1 MRALAT
7 FIFSMLALALL
18 IHLLISGA
26 VGDSDSAVPSVA
38 ESPEDPSG
46 PVELQALPIR
56 RPSPTEESP
65 REEFSTKPDSESSPR
80 GPRATTGTIRGF
92 LRDQLEEPLSAG
104 EILLAGE
111 RDREPRSRLVS
122 TEGAFS
128 FGGVPPGTY
137 QLRVR
142 EGSLPPGYLPPWNQE
157 QTAACTSH
165 PSWAHRGFYA
175 TEVSL
180 SAGQEVEV
188 NLYASLSSS
197 AFGRVVGPEGEGVP
211 GVWVRL
217 QSAVRGL
224 DGLCADTLERSDE
237 DGWFRITGLYPGT
250 YRTQP
255 LLGKAPPAYREMSMP
270 LPVRIEVRGGG
281 EYDLGTLQVGA
292 GKHQVTGQVLSEWDG
307 SPVAG
312 LPVLCSLGEPVADG
326 ERPHTWN
333 SRLAVTT
340 TDKDGRFVLEA
351 LPQAQVNILVAPEGY
366 LPGTEIGSNTLGRPA
381 PLVQRFLS
389 APTTALP
396 PIRVWTSRPFFLK
409 GRVELDEEWASANG
423 AQLKHLSLTVTCPE
437 IESFYPR
444 QVAIDRETGA
454 FQWACETPHPRLVF
468 QLESRRPRGGASREV
483 SVLPEPDLALD
494 PFVIPFP

>member
-7 FIFSMLALALL
+7 LLLSILIFALL
-18 IHLLISGA
+18 IHSLIPRTLG
-26 VGDSDSAVPSVA
+26 VSDSAVPSVA
-38 ESPEDPSG
+38 EPPEAQSESA
-46 PVELQALPIR
+46 ELQAPPTR

-104 EILLAGE
+104 EILLTAE

-188 NLYASLSSS
+188 NLYASHSSS

-211 GVWVRL
+211 GGWVRL
-217 QSAVRGL
+217 Q
-224 DGLCADTLERSDE
+224 
-237 DGWFRITGLYPGT
+237 
-250 YRTQP
+250 TQ
-255 LLGKAPPAYREMSMP
+255 
-270 LPVRIEVRGGG
+270 
-281 EYDLGTLQVGA
+281 
-292 GKHQVTGQVLSEWDG
+292 
-307 SPVAG
+307 
-312 LPVLCSLGEPVADG
+312 
-326 ERPHTWN
+326 
-333 SRLAVTT
+333 LA
-340 TDKDGRFVLEA
+340 
-351 LPQAQVNILVAPEGY
+351 
-366 LPGTEIGSNTLGRPA
+366 
-381 PLVQRFLS
+381 
-389 APTTALP
+389 
-396 PIRVWTSRPFFLK
+396 
-409 GRVELDEEWASANG
+409 
-423 AQLKHLSLTVTCPE
+423 
-437 IESFYPR
+437 
-444 QVAIDRETGA
+444 
-454 FQWACETPHPRLVF
+454 
-468 QLESRRPRGGASREV
+468 
-483 SVLPEPDLALD
+483 
-494 PFVIPFP
+494 